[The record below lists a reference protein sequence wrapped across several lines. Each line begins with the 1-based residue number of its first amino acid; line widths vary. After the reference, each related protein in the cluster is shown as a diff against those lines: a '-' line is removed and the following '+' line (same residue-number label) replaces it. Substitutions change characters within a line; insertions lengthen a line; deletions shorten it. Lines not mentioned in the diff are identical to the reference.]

1 MSMCVQYAK
10 PSIITDSGMWQFWLK
25 VVLQYKYG
33 ESSRPPFFT
42 YTLAD
47 DEESLRLKFDLDTE
61 TQFSYLF
68 GIASFVDRNCSHCF
82 RVSSKYLIID
92 S

>member
-1 MSMCVQYAK
+1 VYVYRNAK
-10 PSIITDSGMWQFWLK
+10 PSIITDSGMWQFELK

-68 GIASFVDRNCSHCF
+68 ALLLSWIEIAVIASECLLST
-82 RVSSKYLIID
+82 
-92 S
+92 

>member
-1 MSMCVQYAK
+1 
-10 PSIITDSGMWQFWLK
+10 MWQFGLK

-47 DEESLRLKFDLDTE
+47 DEENLRLKFELDTE
-61 TQFSYLF
+61 TRFSYLF
-68 GIASFVDRNCSHCF
+68 SLLLSWIEIAVIASECLQST
-82 RVSSKYLIID
+82 
-92 S
+92 

>member
-1 MSMCVQYAK
+1 MYRNAK
-10 PSIITDSGMWQFWLK
+10 PSIITDSGMWQFGLK
-25 VVLQYKYG
+25 VGLQYKYG

-61 TQFSYLF
+61 IQFSYLF
-68 GIASFVDRNCSHCF
+68 GIATFVDRNCSHCF